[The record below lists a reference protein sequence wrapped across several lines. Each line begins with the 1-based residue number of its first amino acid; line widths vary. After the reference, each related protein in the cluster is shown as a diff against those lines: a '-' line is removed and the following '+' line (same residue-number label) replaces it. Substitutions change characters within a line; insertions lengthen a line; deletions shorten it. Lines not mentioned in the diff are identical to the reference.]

1 VSSRGRCYGRYFQ
14 LDEACVAD
22 SFLILAQAAGG
33 NNPLGML
40 PILAAMAAIMYFV
53 MIRPQQKQ
61 LKEHRALLGALKKGD
76 EVVTQGGLL
85 GRIHEV
91 SERTVT
97 LEIAS
102 GVRVRVL
109 KTSIAGKGGVADAP
123 AVTKVEDKKEEK

>member
-1 VSSRGRCYGRYFQ
+1 M
-14 LDEACVAD
+14 AD

-76 EVVTQGGLL
+76 EVVTQGGML
-85 GRIHEV
+85 GTIHEV
-91 SERTVT
+91 KDRVVV

-102 GVRVRVL
+102 GVRIKVL
-109 KTSIAGKGGVADAP
+109 KTSIAGKGSAVEAP
-123 AVTKVEDKKEEK
+123 AAAKVEDKKEEK

>member
-1 VSSRGRCYGRYFQ
+1 
-14 LDEACVAD
+14 VAD

-76 EVVTQGGLL
+76 EVVTQGGLV

-91 SERTVT
+91 SERTIA
-97 LEIAS
+97 LEISS

-109 KTSIAGKGGVADAP
+109 KTSIAGKYAVTETP
-123 AVTKVEDKKEEK
+123 TAVTKVEDKKEEK

>member
-1 VSSRGRCYGRYFQ
+1 
-14 LDEACVAD
+14 VAD

-76 EVVTQGGLL
+76 EVVTQGGML
-85 GRIHEV
+85 GTIHEV
-91 SERTVT
+91 KDRLVV

-102 GVRVRVL
+102 GVRIKVL
-109 KTSIAGKGGVADAP
+109 KTSIAGKGGAVEAP
-123 AVTKVEDKKEEK
+123 AAAKVEDKKEEK

>member
-1 VSSRGRCYGRYFQ
+1 MTAFFALALLQASPIAGRSSLLPFVFQ
-14 LDEACVAD
+14 VVAI
-22 SFLILAQAAGG
+22 F
-33 NNPLGML
+33 
-40 PILAAMAAIMYFV
+40 AIFYFV

-76 EVVTQGGLL
+76 EMVTQGGLV

-109 KTSIAGKGGVADAP
+109 KTSIAGKFVITEAPVA
-123 AVTKVEDKKEEK
+123 TKVEDKKEEK

>member
-1 VSSRGRCYGRYFQ
+1 M
-14 LDEACVAD
+14 AD

-40 PILAAMAAIMYFV
+40 PILALMAAIMYFV

-76 EVVTQGGLL
+76 EVVTQGGLV

-91 SERTVT
+91 SDRTVM
-97 LEIAS
+97 LEVAS

-109 KTSIAGKGGVADAP
+109 KTSIAGKYVVAEAA

>member
-1 VSSRGRCYGRYFQ
+1 M
-14 LDEACVAD
+14 AD

-33 NNPLGML
+33 NSPFGM
-40 PILAAMAAIMYFV
+40 PVILVAMAAIMYFV

-61 LKEHRALLGALKKGD
+61 LKEHRALLGSLKKGD
-76 EVVTQGGLL
+76 EVITQGGLL

-91 SERTVT
+91 SDRTVT

-109 KTSIAGKGGVADAP
+109 KTSIAGKYVISDAP
-123 AVTKVEDKKEEK
+123 AAAVTKVEDKKEEK